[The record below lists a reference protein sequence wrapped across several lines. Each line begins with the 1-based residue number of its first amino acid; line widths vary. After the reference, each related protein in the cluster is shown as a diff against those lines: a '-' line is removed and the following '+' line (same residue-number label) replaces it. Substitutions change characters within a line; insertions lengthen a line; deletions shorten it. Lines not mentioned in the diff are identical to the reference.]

1 MAMADTIPT
10 GKANYKKKDGIIT
23 LTPDQTALTWTPLP
37 GTGPPIV
44 SLAVDSIKN
53 IQQTPETAAKVILKI
68 FKKPPSPN
76 ETTSESYLFQFTSPT
91 DARSE
96 ANAIRDFLSTLISGA
111 RGNDPGVPKPAANG
125 DGGSGAMAMANAVI
139 SKPPAMLWSDD
150 KSLKADLKLQRAL
163 MEQNEEL
170 GQTYADA
177 RATKPDSISDAAFN
191 DQFWATRINLLRN
204 YAIELNQLRG
214 QYNVLSV
221 VKPRMENDEFKLSIK
236 PEQIQLIMKQYPLVR
251 RIYDENVPKISEG
264 EFISK
269 FFLSRLY
276 KKLRGERVT
285 ENDESYPMFDKY
297 IDNES
302 WMGWTSSF
310 SPQNIPHIIDV
321 EANEENQGGFKSGNR
336 QDVEMRPRRNVPVI
350 KTLNSLSEKI
360 LNGVAPSDHNISA
373 AASNQDGTIDESVFQ
388 ALALR
393 DLQGDAAAD
402 RIRLNAREQSQFF
415 ADQLSRP
422 SAEALAY
429 EKQIPSEVIFEV
441 QADLETLDED
451 GAGGIDL
458 HRSIGVD
465 EDSESDGEA
474 TTAKHLHVGSR
485 ASRKAAQDQILE
497 GMAKQRASI
506 YTANGHDDAAG
517 IIKSPMAIP
526 PDITQRCYLTNATT
540 TEFLKQFW
548 DAFLSGDAARTQE
561 LAYYVESL
569 KRSQARIDALASEA
583 EKVRQELV
591 EHRKK
596 EMKEIFRKTG
606 RKTRWVNI
614 GGGREAVLAL
624 FEATMA
630 SLNSAQKGCLV
641 SGNLGLGWKK
651 PKLNCKLWAL
661 DC

>member
-1 MAMADTIPT
+1 MADAIPT

-23 LTPDQTALTWTPLP
+23 LTPDETALIWTPLP

-68 FKKPPSPN
+68 FKKPASPD
-76 ETTSESYLFQFTSPT
+76 ETSSESYLFQFTSPK
-91 DARSE
+91 DARAE
-96 ANAIRDFLSTLISGA
+96 ANAIRDVLSQLISGT
-111 RGNDPGVPKPAANG
+111 RGNDPGVPRPAANG
-125 DGGSGAMAMANAVI
+125 NGTSGPMAMANAAI
-139 SKPPAMLWSDD
+139 PKPPAMIWSDD
-150 KSLKADLKLQRAL
+150 KSLKADLKLQRSL
-163 MEQNEEL
+163 MEQNAEL

-177 RATKPDSISDAAFN
+177 RAIKPDSISDAVFN
-191 DQFWATRINLLRN
+191 EQFWATRINLLRN
-204 YAIELNQLRG
+204 HAIELNQIRG

-221 VKPRMENDEFKLSIK
+221 VKPRMENDEFKLNIK

-251 RIYDENVPKISEG
+251 RIYDENVPKVSEG

-285 ENDESYPMFDKY
+285 ENDENIPMFDKY

-302 WMGWTSSF
+302 WMGWTSNL
-310 SPQNIPHIIDV
+310 SPQQIPHIIDV

-360 LNGVAPSDHNISA
+360 LNGVAPSDHDISGA
-373 AASNQDGTIDESVFQ
+373 ATDTVDETVFR
-388 ALALR
+388 ALALK

-402 RIRLNAREQSQFF
+402 VIKLNAKQQSEFF
-415 ADQLSRP
+415 SNQDATQP
-422 SAEALAY
+422 SAEALEY
-429 EKQIPSEVIFEV
+429 GKQIPAEVVFEV

-458 HRSIGVD
+458 HKSIGVD
-465 EDSESDGEA
+465 DDSDSDGEA
-474 TTAKHLHVGSR
+474 TKPPHVGSR
-485 ASRKAAQDQILE
+485 AARKAAQDQILE
-497 GMAKQRASI
+497 GMAKQRAAV

-517 IIKSPMAIP
+517 IVKSPMSIP
-526 PDITQRCYLTNATT
+526 ADITQRCYLTNATT

-569 KRSQARIDALASEA
+569 KRSQVRIDALANEA

-614 GGGREAVLAL
+614 GGGKEAVLAL
-624 FEATMA
+624 FEATIT
-630 SLNSAQKGCLV
+630 SLNSAQSLYKQA
-641 SGNLGLGWKK
+641 LGH
-651 PKLNCKLWAL
+651 
-661 DC
+661 